1 MSSPPRGNG
10 LAAVLAVICAMLAAA
25 PAGAVD
31 YFAGKS
37 IDLLIGAP
45 PAGGYDIYARALAR
59 HYGRNIPGNP
69 SIIPKN
75 MPGAASLRTR
85 KAPDS
90 AAPFC
95 LQQRSFAAPSRLKSS
110 RARSCMS
117 LGSRH

>member
-1 MSSPPRGNG
+1 MQLAKIHIFAGPIA
-10 LAAVLAVICAMLAAA
+10 LAALAMLGLPSAF
-25 PAGAVD
+25 AGD

-75 MPGAASLRTR
+75 MPGAASGRAAGFVSNL
-85 KAPDS
+85 APKDGTVI
-90 AAPFC
+90 AAIMPGAVVGP
-95 LQQRSFAAPSRLKSS
+95 LLD
-110 RARSCMS
+110 
-117 LGSRH
+117 